1 MKREIVF
8 SADAGLLYE
17 DRYGGWIATLK
28 EAVEAPEGARYV
40 NPPWSWVPFLLYHG
54 VEVQTPQVFH
64 PTDVLMT
71 DAHGLWEKARA
82 TGQERELV
90 EMASTL
96 RPELSD
102 CLWQADCVWRI
113 RWRNHTHRSGNQVFI
128 TTNNG
133 SFHRPEVLSYLEN
146 LRRWE
151 ATLPGCE
158 LCVVVPCAADK
169 PYPAPIHKAV
179 RKVIPAECRMLI
191 ATGVFGIVAEQFWAK
206 MPHYDSGIPY
216 RWRVMTRTK
225 EHFSLVEYGKVVVY
239 SDFYADAV
247 RLGLTDIGQAHKAR
261 FPVAE
266 AGAHTLGEAGYADLL
281 SEPLLAALKEAFQ

>member
-1 MKREIVF
+1 MKRKIVF

-28 EAVEAPEGARYV
+28 EAIEAPEGARYV

-54 VEVQTPQVFH
+54 VEVETPQLFH
-64 PTDVLMT
+64 STDVLLT
-71 DAHGLWEKARA
+71 DAFGLWEKARA

-90 EMASTL
+90 EMASAL

-113 RWRNHTHRSGNQVFI
+113 RWRNHTHR
-128 TTNNG
+128 
-133 SFHRPEVLSYLEN
+133 
-146 LRRWE
+146 
-151 ATLPGCE
+151 
-158 LCVVVPCAADK
+158 
-169 PYPAPIHKAV
+169 
-179 RKVIPAECRMLI
+179 
-191 ATGVFGIVAEQFWAK
+191 
-206 MPHYDSGIPY
+206 YDAGIPY

-247 RLGLTDIGQAHKAR
+247 RLGLMDIGQVHKAR

-266 AGAHTLGEAGYADLL
+266 AGAHTLGEAGYANLL